1 MDDSVTKKEKYSF
14 SFLYHLICFQQED
27 GKWMYS
33 GGEDCSARI
42 WDLKMRNLSC
52 QRAFQTNAPVNA
64 ACLHPNQQVVFQT
77 NLNTTCTPNQHL

>member
-1 MDDSVTKKEKYSF
+1 MILDLNFHINIQLQS
-14 SFLYHLICFQQED
+14 IIQED

-64 ACLHPNQQVVFQT
+64 ACLHPNQQELIIGDQSGEV
-77 NLNTTCTPNQHL
+77 HR

>member
-1 MDDSVTKKEKYSF
+1 MYEKYF
-14 SFLYHLICFQQED
+14 IDNNMTIVRNVFFQQED

-64 ACLHPNQQVVFQT
+64 ACLHPNQQVVFLLISLLYSYQ
-77 NLNTTCTPNQHL
+77 QFEVK

>member
-1 MDDSVTKKEKYSF
+1 MTKSKKNTSFKY
-14 SFLYHLICFQQED
+14 FLQQED

-64 ACLHPNQQVVFQT
+64 ACLHPNQQVVF
-77 NLNTTCTPNQHL
+77 LSISLLYSNQQIDF